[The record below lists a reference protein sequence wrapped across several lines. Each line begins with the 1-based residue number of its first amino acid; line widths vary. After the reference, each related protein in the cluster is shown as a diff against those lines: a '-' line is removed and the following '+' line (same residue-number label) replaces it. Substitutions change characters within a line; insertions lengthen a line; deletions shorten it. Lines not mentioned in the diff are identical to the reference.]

1 MQRNSV
7 NQLLLIK
14 TYHFTVCILS
24 VLIASILI
32 SVSSLCVIEAAQAS
46 GSDHKQQKK
55 CDVLLLVNANST
67 DIKVKTVN
75 VCFRDQQSI
84 VHLAS
89 EKVSSE
95 AGQAAIMYSLI
106 QNVPNKATEMSAAF
120 YDEKGKI
127 VGVTQQDI
135 PGLNFSS
142 KEANTVYCDLVP
154 SEQISA
160 RMETNASLVHLN
172 EKMTLV
178 IEAINNK
185 DSQII
190 NLTGLVPVSFDE
202 PTFNLL
208 PSGTL
213 QAIAYSHANGTK
225 IKTELSLVNKTINLE
240 SDPIFV
246 SDQKLQELKFIVT
259 KCHTDKLSQTDIY
272 LVNFNI
278 KPVFT
283 ATKGKGQVPNLK
295 ISAKDIAFLN
305 TDFSKDQIA
314 IAEAAAEGDDF
325 VLHVQTIK
333 KAAEQS
339 KIAIQIEAALD
350 LNSISGQPS
359 QLCQT
364 GLINVIR

>member
-1 MQRNSV
+1 M
-7 NQLLLIK
+7 
-14 TYHFTVCILS
+14 
-24 VLIASILI
+24 
-32 SVSSLCVIEAAQAS
+32 
-46 GSDHKQQKK
+46 
-55 CDVLLLVNANST
+55 LLVNANST

-95 AGQAAIMYSLI
+95 AGQAAITYSLI

-135 PGLNFSS
+135 PSLNFSS

-185 DSQII
+185 DGQII

-213 QAIAYSHANGTK
+213 QAIAYSHANGTQILFLSA
-225 IKTELSLVNKTINLE
+225 IKNYK
-240 SDPIFV
+240 
-246 SDQKLQELKFIVT
+246 
-259 KCHTDKLSQTDIY
+259 
-272 LVNFNI
+272 
-278 KPVFT
+278 
-283 ATKGKGQVPNLK
+283 
-295 ISAKDIAFLN
+295 
-305 TDFSKDQIA
+305 
-314 IAEAAAEGDDF
+314 
-325 VLHVQTIK
+325 
-333 KAAEQS
+333 
-339 KIAIQIEAALD
+339 D
-350 LNSISGQPS
+350 LNSLSLNTIPIDSAK
-359 QLCQT
+359 
-364 GLINVIR
+364 LIFIW

>member
-1 MQRNSV
+1 MRKNSV
-7 NQLLLIK
+7 SQLLLIK
-14 TYHFTVCILS
+14 TYSFTVCMLS
-24 VLIASILI
+24 VLIASILV
-32 SVSSLCVIEAAQAS
+32 SVPSLCIIEAAQAS
-46 GSDHKQQKK
+46 SSDHKQK
-55 CDVLLLVNANST
+55 CDVLLLVNTNST

-75 VCFRDQQSI
+75 VCFRDQQST

-95 AGQAAIMYSLI
+95 AGQATIIHSLI
-106 QNVPNKATEMSAAF
+106 KNVPNKATEMSAAF

-135 PGLNFSS
+135 PCLNFSS

-160 RMETNASLVHLN
+160 RVETSANLIHLN
-172 EKMTLV
+172 EKTTLV
-178 IEAINNK
+178 VEAINNK
-185 DSQII
+185 DGQII
-190 NLTGLVPVSFDE
+190 NLTGLIPVSFDE
-202 PTFNLL
+202 PTLNLL

-213 QAIAYSHANGTK
+213 QAIAYSQANGTIVK
-225 IKTELSLVNKTINLE
+225 AELPLVNRTINLE

-305 TDFSKDQIA
+305 TDFSKDQIT

-325 VLHVQTIK
+325 VLRIQTIK

-364 GLINVIR
+364 GLVNVID

>member
-1 MQRNSV
+1 MRRNSV

-14 TYHFTVCILS
+14 TYHFTVCMLS

-32 SVSSLCVIEAAQAS
+32 SVPSLCVIEAAQAS
-46 GSDHKQQKK
+46 SSAYKQQK
-55 CDVLLLVNANST
+55 CNVLLLVNTSST

-89 EKVSSE
+89 EKVGYES
-95 AGQAAIMYSLI
+95 GQATIMYSLI
-106 QNVPNKATEMSAAF
+106 QNVPDKATEMSAAF

-135 PGLNFSS
+135 PCLNFSS

-160 RMETNASLVHLN
+160 RMETTASLVKLN
-172 EKMTLV
+172 EKVELI

-185 DSQII
+185 DGQVI

-202 PTFNLL
+202 PTLNLL

-213 QAIAYSHANGTK
+213 QAVAYSQANGTK
-225 IKTELSLVNKTINLE
+225 LKADLPLFNKTIHLE

-259 KCHTDKLSQTDIY
+259 KYHTDKLSQTDIH
-272 LVNFNI
+272 LVSFNI
-278 KPVFT
+278 EPIFT
-283 ATKGKGQVPNLK
+283 ATEGKGQVPNLK
-295 ISAKDIAFLN
+295 ISAKDIAFLK
-305 TDFSKDQIA
+305 TDFNINQVA
-314 IAEAAAEGDDF
+314 MAETAAEGDNF
-325 VLHVQTIK
+325 VLRVQTIK

-339 KIAIQIEAALD
+339 KIDVQIEATLD
-350 LNSISGQPS
+350 LNSISGQSS